1 MPFDGA
7 VFSGDGAAIR
17 QFQNHRFAIRLD
29 VVQKADIVRQAALD
43 RAVRLETA
51 MRHRDILMVI
61 RFAFRWKDLRCDADA
76 RLRRRERR
84 VANRH
89 VPHAAGFKPEGA
101 VACQQNRQADF
112 AVFYQNPPR

>member
-1 MPFDGA
+1 MPFDRA
-7 VFSGDGAAIR
+7 VFSGDGAAVR

-29 VVQKADIVRQAALD
+29 VVQKADIVRQAALN

-61 RFAFRWKDLRCDADA
+61 RFAFRWKDLRRDADA
-76 RLRRRERR
+76 RLRCRERC

-89 VPHAAGFKPEGA
+89 IPNAAGFEPKCA

-112 AVFYQNPPR
+112 AVFNQNPSA